1 MIIFLSIISIISLA
15 GFIYFLHRGYVLA
28 GLLADAEDY
37 NRDMEQLSNYMFR
50 SIEAA
55 YMEMK
60 QIDRLGAFESDD
72 ESGTT
77 FKLLLQ
83 VVEELHE
90 EFNGT
95 PQEEEQ

>member
-1 MIIFLSIISIISLA
+1 MWIILLSITSILGIGTA
-15 GFIYFLHRGYVLA
+15 VYFFYRAYILA

-37 NRDMEQLSNYMFR
+37 NSEVERYSNYMYR
-50 SIEAA
+50 VIEQA
-55 YMEMK
+55 YYEMK

-83 VVEELHE
+83 VVEELYE

-95 PQEEEQ
+95 TKEEE

>member
-1 MIIFLSIISIISLA
+1 M
-15 GFIYFLHRGYVLA
+15 GGCIYFFYRAYVLA
-28 GLLADAEDY
+28 GLLADAEEY
-37 NRDMEQLSNYMFR
+37 NYNVEQLSNYMYR
-50 SIEAA
+50 VIENA
-55 YMEMK
+55 YNEMK

-90 EFNGT
+90 EFHGT
-95 PQEEEQ
+95 PQEEE